1 MGNDLKMIKKK
12 YGEEMMKLCRSLFPT
27 ILENDGE
34 LFTLISETFAFSR
47 NLYKDIVDNDKV
59 DDFRDFIFEK
69 RENNKK
75 TIIESDKSPQE
86 LLRKAGYTLYQCFT
100 EEDIQQ
106 FRKYY
111 EPGEELCT
119 FSGDRLKTCYVFF
132 AVKDNAL
139 ELRRKDFT
147 SPYRED
153 EYGVSVISIQY
164 TRGEYNSLS
173 IKNRYNHSVV
183 NPDAT
188 YSNDLDKIVPGL
200 NMAFEKTYHLANVYN
215 YHRFELPG
223 YVIDNKG
230 KFYKYNYEINN
241 IYYCVDNIIID
252 NFNVIDKY
260 TDKSRY
266 LVIDY
271 FIIDLQKKIVFTYN
285 GLRDS
290 FPDSFSREIE
300 KDNGEKD
307 RETTLQKI
315 TISRNKEDDSKIITI
330 VFNNGDIVIIEINK
344 YNQMIKLYDE
354 HISMVNTSYLENNK
368 YLRKLSLPKAIG
380 IRSFFMSENICLEKF
395 FLPCVEIIGGL
406 FLKNNRSLKKINLP
420 EIREIGTYFLDNNDI
435 IEEAYLP
442 KVEIVRKYFMSNNH
456 KLKVVIMP
464 EIKEIGNGF
473 LQSNTELST
482 LLMPKVRIIDDEFLM
497 YNQRL
502 NNLCLHNLIQIGN
515 NSLSHNEEISFIS
528 CDNLQVIGNNFM
540 RSNKKITMLDLPKV
554 EVVGDNFISGNEII
568 QYVYM
573 PNLKKVGA
581 KFLLDN
587 NMLTEIEFDSLED
600 CGVDFLMQNTRIK
613 KAILP
618 RLKEAPNGFMYSNI
632 CLEELVFD
640 NIENIGD
647 GALKNNFVMSDMLQS
662 NINEVDNTY
671 VKIKKMS

>member
-1 MGNDLKMIKKK
+1 MNEELKQIKKI
-12 YGEEMMKLCRSLFPT
+12 YGEEMMHICRELFPT
-27 ILENDGE
+27 ILEKEGKLLSILQANLAPSHLFAEDIKNNDLYEDFSAWVYTLAKEKKRE
-34 LFTLISETFAFSR
+34 LPDTGKDPFTLMDE
-47 NLYKDIVDNDKV
+47 
-59 DDFRDFIFEK
+59 
-69 RENNKK
+69 
-75 TIIESDKSPQE
+75 
-86 LLRKAGYTLYQCFT
+86 AGYKLYECKSKN
-100 EEDIQQ
+100 DIMR
-106 FRKYY
+106 FKRYY
-111 EPGEELCT
+111 APNEELCT
-119 FSGDRLKTCYVFF
+119 FWSNRLERCHVFF
-132 AVKDNAL
+132 AVKKNVSKIKREKFL
-139 ELRRKDFT
+139 NPRRQ
-147 SPYRED
+147 D
-153 EYGVSVISIQY
+153 EYGTSVISLQFS
-164 TRGEYNSLS
+164 RGNYNTLS
-173 IKNRYNHSVV
+173 IKNRYNHTVT

-188 YSNDLDKIVPGL
+188 FSNDLDNIIPGL
-200 NMAFEKTYHLANVYN
+200 TDAFMRHYRYNVQN
-215 YHRFELPG
+215 SSNRFEIPN
-223 YVIDNKG
+223 YVRTFDG
-230 KFYKYNYEINN
+230 KYYKYNYEINN

-307 RETTLQKI
+307 RETNLQKI

-330 VFNNGDIVIIEINK
+330 VFNNDDIVIIEINK

-464 EIKEIGNGF
+464 EIKKIGNGF